1 MQDNL
6 YNNYTQ
12 PVGAPIPPQQPIYN
26 TMPPVGMEP
35 PIGYRQRS
43 RMAAGILGMLAGTMG
58 LHNFYLGNNQRALTQ
73 LLLATL
79 GAAVT
84 CGISTVIV
92 MVWGMSE
99 GVKILEHKI
108 NTDGNGIL
116 LKD

>member
-1 MQDNL
+1 MQDNS
-6 YNNYTQ
+6 YNNYTPPTGTPVPPQ
-12 PVGAPIPPQQPIYN
+12 PVYNAPIGMDPPA
-26 TMPPVGMEP
+26 
-35 PIGYRQRS
+35 GYRQRS

-108 NTDGNGIL
+108 NTDGNGIW